1 MPVRPT
7 THFTWQVLRTV
18 KRSATPPT
26 GRILRIA
33 PTVST
38 KDGAFLTVLV
48 EEGLLTRVTGTADV
62 PFEATYLLTPLG
74 EHAAEYGEYE
84 YRVRS
89 APVVEPPPLKK
100 VKKK

>member
-18 KRSATPPT
+18 KRSTTPPT
-26 GRILRIA
+26 GRTLRIA

-48 EEGLLTRVTGTADV
+48 EEGLLKRVTGTADA
-62 PFEATYLLTPLG
+62 PFEATYALTALG

-89 APVVEPPPLKK
+89 APVAEPVPVKK